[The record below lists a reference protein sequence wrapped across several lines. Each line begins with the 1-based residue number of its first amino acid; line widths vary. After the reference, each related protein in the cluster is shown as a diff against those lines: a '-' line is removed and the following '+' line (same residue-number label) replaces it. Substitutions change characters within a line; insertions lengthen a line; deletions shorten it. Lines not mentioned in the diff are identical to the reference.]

1 MTNQIL
7 RTDQSD
13 KQRNTGARI
22 IKVYNELVMPLCE
35 DSGLLKKNNIAI
47 NTGIVFQSKKVSFQA
62 LTNCFVTSKLT
73 LLETQLTCNC
83 KIITDSI
90 YGVLGRNINYH
101 LLWRIE
107 HNSKTI
113 LC

>member
-1 MTNQIL
+1 MANQIL
-7 RTDQSD
+7 GADQSD
-13 KQRNTGARI
+13 KQRNTGALI
-22 IKVYNELVMPLCE
+22 IKVHNELVMPLCE
-35 DSGLLKKNNIAI
+35 NSGLLKKNIAI
-47 NTGIVFQSKKVSFQA
+47 NTGIVFQRKKVSFQA

-73 LLETQLTCNC
+73 ILETQLTCNC